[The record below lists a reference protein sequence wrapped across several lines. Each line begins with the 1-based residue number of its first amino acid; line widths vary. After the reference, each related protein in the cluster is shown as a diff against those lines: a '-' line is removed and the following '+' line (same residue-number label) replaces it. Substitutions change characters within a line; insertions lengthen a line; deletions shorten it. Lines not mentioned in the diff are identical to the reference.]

1 MNPCTP
7 NRPFHP
13 SIINIAPEN
22 PLFPLGKLVA
32 TPGAIELLKQHELSP
47 FDFVCRHVAG
57 DWGDLDAEDVQ
68 ANQAAL
74 RQGTRL
80 FSSYRIGEE
89 HKLWIITEADRSSTT
104 LLLPSEY

>member
-7 NRPFHP
+7 NLPFQP

-32 TPGAIELLKQHELSP
+32 TPGAIELLIHHELSP
-47 FDFVCRHVAG
+47 FDFVTRHWQG
-57 DWGDLDAEDVQ
+57 DWGDLDAEDLE

-74 RQGTRL
+74 RYGSRL
-80 FSSYRIGEE
+80 FSSYRIGD
-89 HKLWIITEADRSSTT
+89 HSKLWIITEADRSSTT

>member
-1 MNPCTP
+1 MDNCTR
-7 NRPFHP
+7 NLPFHP

-22 PLFPLGKLVA
+22 PLFTLGKLVA

-47 FDFVCRHVAG
+47 FDYVTRHWQG
-57 DWGDLDAEDVQ
+57 DWGDLDAEDVE

-74 RQGTRL
+74 QYGTRL
-80 FSSYRIGEE
+80 FSSYRIGDQA
-89 HKLWIITEADRSSTT
+89 KLWIITEADRSSTT